1 MTFLQKMRKK
11 ENEEQILMEK
21 RKRNYSSK
29 KDGESIRKN
38 ITSEINKLK
47 RAETIEIKKLREL
60 SQNKIKEYRENL
72 FNCKKEQ
79 YLKGKSSEKIIRKNI
94 KEFWDKKRDYFTNYH
109 KAIKNENDQVSRLKE
124 NEIYNLERLEENL
137 IQRLEKSQNVD
148 EMAIQKLEEV
158 ILTPLQEFIQK
169 YGEESK
175 NQQSEKKKKSG
186 KNCVTV
192 TEKGSKAKSK
202 SMHSLS
208 DVKVTGNETGR
219 EEGNTNKLMS

>member
-1 MTFLQKMRKK
+1 MRKK

-29 KDGESIRKN
+29 KDGESLRKN

-72 FNCKKEQ
+72 FHSKKEQ
-79 YLKGKSSEKIIRKNI
+79 YLKGKSSEKLIRQNI
-94 KEFWDKKRDYFTNYH
+94 QGFWDKKRDHFTNYH
-109 KAIKNENDQVSRLKE
+109 KAIKHENDQVSRLKE

-175 NQQSEKKKKSG
+175 HQQSEKKKKSG

-192 TEKGSKAKSK
+192 SEKIGKAKSK

-219 EEGNTNKLMS
+219 EEENKNNLMS